1 MSRRCCLL
9 ISLCIVAGCLLAG
22 CGTADT
28 KPPGDQAHAEQV
40 VRDYFRYWNEKNLAG
55 LQKTT
60 NLYQPNV
67 DWELDKLES
76 VNLVSVT
83 PGKVHTDTKQSFIAT
98 FDVKAKT
105 GMFMTIDDG
114 RHIWKIVLTRE
125 NTDAPWIITDWGPV
139 LDE

>member
-1 MSRRCCLL
+1 RYCVL
-9 ISLCIVAGCLLAG
+9 ISLCIVAGLLLAG
-22 CGTADT
+22 CSTGDT
-28 KPPGDQAHAEQV
+28 KPSEDQAHAEQV
-40 VRDYFRYWNEKNLAG
+40 VRDHFRYWNEKNLAG

-83 PGKVHTDTKQSFIAT
+83 PGKVHTNTRQSFRAT
-98 FDVKAKT
+98 FDVKAKP

-125 NTDAPWIITDWGPV
+125 NTDAPWIMTDWGPV

>member
-1 MSRRCCLL
+1 MNRRCRLL
-9 ISLCIVAGCLLAG
+9 MSLCIVAGLLLAG
-22 CGTADT
+22 CSTADT
-28 KPPGDQAHAEQV
+28 KPSGDQARAEQV

-83 PGKVHTDTKQSFIAT
+83 PGKVHTNSRQSFRAT
-98 FDVKAKT
+98 FDIKAKP
-105 GMFMTIDDG
+105 GMFMTVEDG
-114 RHIWKIVLTRE
+114 RHIWKIVVTRE
-125 NTDAPWIITDWGPV
+125 NTDTPWIMIDWGPV